1 MVVDAECSVR
11 LICVESK
18 NCVPAG
24 FVYRFVYSTEYWRHQ
39 KKTGLICQTSIAEH
53 QNTLS
58 RCFSSL
64 RNLSFSLL
72 PNESFGANQIRWKS
86 SWEIERS
93 SRSCVEPAC
102 PMTATS
108 GNDNSK
114 KIMLVLS

>member
-1 MVVDAECSVR
+1 VCLLVSFTGSYTVQSIETSEENGTYMPDQ
-11 LICVESK
+11 
-18 NCVPAG
+18 
-24 FVYRFVYSTEYWRHQ
+24 YRR
-39 KKTGLICQTSIAEH
+39 TSEH
-53 QNTLS
+53 IEPLFQ
-58 RCFSSL
+58 F
-64 RNLSFSLL
+64 FAKFF